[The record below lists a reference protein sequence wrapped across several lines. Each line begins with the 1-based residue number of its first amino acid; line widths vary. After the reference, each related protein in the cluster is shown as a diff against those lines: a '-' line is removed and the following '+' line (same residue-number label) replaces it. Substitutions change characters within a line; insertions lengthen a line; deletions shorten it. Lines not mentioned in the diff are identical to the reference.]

1 MIDDIYNDSVERMDK
16 SRATF
21 KSVLAKIRAGRAHPS
36 LLEQVQVNYYNNLV
50 PINQV
55 ASINVEDARTLKITP
70 WEKEMTAEIE
80 KAIISADLG
89 LNPSSAGQIIRVP
102 LPPLTEERR
111 QNLIKLV
118 REETEKAKV
127 AVRNIRRDANSD
139 FKTLLKEKEISKDEA
154 RAAEERIQK
163 VTDAHIEEINV
174 ILAEKEKS
182 LLEV

>member
-1 MIDDIYNDSVERMDK
+1 MVDDIYNDSLKRMDK
-16 SRATF
+16 SREAF
-21 KSVLAKIRAGRAHPS
+21 KSTLAKIRAGRAHPS
-36 LLEQVQVNYYNNLV
+36 LLEQVQVNYYDNLV

-55 ASINVEDARTLKITP
+55 ASINAEDARTLKITP
-70 WEKEMTAEIE
+70 WEKEIVAEIE
-80 KAIISADLG
+80 RAIISANLG
-89 LNPSSAGQIIRVP
+89 LNPSSAGQVIRVP

-139 FKTLLKEKEISKDEA
+139 FKTLLKEKEISEDETHV
-154 RAAEERIQK
+154 AEDHIQK
-163 VTDAHIEEINV
+163 ITDVYIEDINN